1 MKGSDKAIVLG
12 VVMAIVLGVFYFKVL
27 GPKRD
32 EAKTLKQDISQLNG
46 QIDQQK
52 QTADYAE
59 QARQHFPVYYSR
71 IVEMGKAAPGQA
83 DTASLLV
90 QLNTVGRQNR
100 VAFNS
105 LQMSAASGDS
115 TTAST
120 ASSTSSSTGSTASG
134 TSTTGT
140 STTGTST
147 TGTSTTG
154 TATTPSTT
162 APTSTSTAAATT
174 SAPAT
179 EADAASLPIGAAV
192 GSAGLP
198 TMPYNLKFQGTF
210 FDAADFLRGIDDLVH
225 PSPTTGVA
233 ADGRLLTID
242 GFVLKLPEG
251 ATGPNPPLDVNLSVT
266 SYVTPSAQGLT
277 AGATPGGPA
286 PTTGAPL
293 TQPASA
299 TVTP

>member
-32 EAKTLKQDISQLNG
+32 EAKSLKQDIATLNG

-59 QARQHFPVYYSR
+59 QARQRFPVYYSR
-71 IVEMGKAAPGQA
+71 IVEMGKAAPAQA

-90 QLNTVGRQNR
+90 QLNTVGRRNH
-100 VAFNS
+100 VEFDA
-105 LQMSAASGDS
+105 LQLSADGGDSATTSSAAS
-115 TTAST
+115 
-120 ASSTSSSTGSTASG
+120 SSSASATPTSG

-147 TGTSTTG
+147 TGTSTT
-154 TATTPSTT
+154 PPTT
-162 APTSTSTAAATT
+162 APTSTSTAGATAP
-174 SAPAT
+174 APAT

-198 TMPYNLKFQGTF
+198 TMPYKLKFRGTF
-210 FDAADFLRGIDDLVH
+210 FDAADFLTGVDDLVH
-225 PSPTTGVA
+225 PSPTTGVS

-242 GFVLKLPEG
+242 GFVLKLPED
-251 ATGPNPPLDVNLSVT
+251 ASGPNPPLDVNLSVT

-286 PTTGAPL
+286 PATGAPL
-293 TQPASA
+293 TQPASS